1 MMPRSHRKG
10 SALLIV
16 LGMLAF
22 MIVSAVGFAAYMRYA
37 RLPSSYLRRTASS
50 RQLVKAALAE
60 AIEALDRAVNNN
72 PHPGVGDKSVS
83 GMKNRWQGR
92 VLIGAD
98 GDYNGS
104 SSSTVSPLTLEA
116 LAYLPPPLVNSVR
129 YYSRRTPTAQWKS
142 FDFDAGRYAYCVV
155 DVSDYFDIN
164 RLLADIPRSSAPNG
178 RVSLSYLF
186 EEGRDHR
193 SAGTGAKEWDE
204 FMKKYRGVDEET
216 LELDFSSKYPL
227 ISMADFNLALGAN
240 GSAGGLTSPFYDYV
254 SGKEDPFITLD
265 SLELRDKMRRM
276 TFVTDS
282 LFPQKKNGEN
292 EVYDLN
298 DPQYQPIAMDK
309 LKNESTLT
317 QALSVELF
325 NDKEMWLKI
334 LSGIGCCAFVDY
346 LDEDSVPVSL
356 AVPTVERVPMIC
368 GIRTLLPGSKFSLI
382 KEPSAPKEDD
392 VNVIS
397 GSDHTRL
404 VKYEVSYKI
413 NSEEFLRGFL
423 GGEVQAIAAF
433 PFLRGED
440 DSKRSFTVDG
450 QFSIF
455 FTSQAPNLRNPEE
468 KKGGFAMKKDMP
480 DADWDNETGFLNVG
494 LQPSQVSV
502 KDNIFEAR
510 DAVRKVDG
518 MKLSKGT
525 ALGPL
530 FSKSGN
536 ELLKITY
543 EWTQTKPTASTNGGF
558 LKPGA
563 SSWTPTLADILA
575 NPSKAEKITATSHFK
590 FLDPKT
596 GEYTAVT
603 DMGDQIKAS
612 GNDAGYK
619 GIRMNA
625 ALWLRVKE
633 GDKVVDMVPA
643 CLSDDATQNN
653 KNDVKILPQDFY
665 NKLGNKN
672 PILPFETTVEF
683 DFTING
689 LDKLVDIA
697 RAKEINLSPE
707 TMFVSDP
714 RYNYAPEAWFKS
726 SGDFSEDAWIQPEN
740 NGLSGGGA
748 NGKARDIFMATSDSC
763 YLQSIYELAFLPKVT
778 KIVSYTDQMIG
789 DIPPPDG
796 KDRDKIA
803 DSFGGTWCNDFAWT
817 TFDPINAD
825 REAFEDN
832 LSQWTSEG
840 TGFKVNPYSNQTNIL
855 MAAYANTPLD
865 WRRASTNANEKA
877 STDHTT
883 LKAQEFNSEYAY
895 NEYSTGGKFAWADLE
910 AIAGTHMESVRSDP
924 DASWI
929 TNWNKMW
936 RDSDDDENTLCGVPL
951 EEDQKTKVWDVDKK
965 YLYGYWRES
974 FAAKQQLFMVF
985 VRAEPMMMGS
995 GSSKQLPPQL
1005 GGRAM
1010 ALVWRDPTKAKD
1022 DTTPHK
1028 TRVLFYRQFE

>member
-98 GDYNGS
+98 GDSNTS

-164 RLLADIPRSSAPNG
+164 RLLADTPRSSAPNS

-186 EEGRDHR
+186 EERRDHIR
-193 SAGTGAKEWDE
+193 AGTGAKEWDE
-204 FMKKYRGVDEET
+204 FMKKYRGVDDET
-216 LELDFSSKYPL
+216 LEFDFSSEYPL

-254 SGKEDPFITLD
+254 SGKKDPFITLD
-265 SLELRDKMRRM
+265 SLEDRDKMRRM

-282 LFPQKKNGEN
+282 LFPQKKKAEGE
-292 EVYDLN
+292 VFDLN
-298 DPQYQPIAMDK
+298 DAQYQPIAMDK
-309 LKNESTLT
+309 LKNESSLT
-317 QALSVELF
+317 QALSVEMF
-325 NDKEMWLKI
+325 NHKEKWLKI

-368 GIRTLLPGSKFSLI
+368 GIRTLLPGSKFSVI

-397 GSDHTRL
+397 GSEKTRL

-450 QFSIF
+450 QFSMF
-455 FTSQAPNLRNPEE
+455 FTTQAPNLRNPEE
-468 KKGGFAMKKDMP
+468 KEGGFAIKKDMP
-480 DADWDNETGFLNVG
+480 DADWSDKTGFLNVG
-494 LQPSQVSV
+494 IQPSKVSV

-510 DAVRKVDG
+510 DAVKKVDG

-525 ALGPL
+525 GFGPL

-543 EWTQTKPTASTNGGF
+543 EWTQTEVSTDF
-558 LKPGA
+558 KK
-563 SSWTPTLADILA
+563 SWTPTLAEILA
-575 NPSKAEKITATSHFK
+575 NPSKAGKITATSHFK

-596 GEYTAVT
+596 GEYTTVT

-643 CLSDDATQNN
+643 SLSDDATQNN
-653 KNDVKILPQDFY
+653 KNDVKVLPQEFY

-672 PILPFETTVEF
+672 PILPFETGVEF

-689 LDKLVDIA
+689 LDKLA
-697 RAKEINLSPE
+697 AQAEEIKLSPE

-714 RYNYAPEAWFKS
+714 RYNYAPEAWFKNN
-726 SGDFSEDAWIQPEN
+726 GDFSEDAWIQN
-740 NGLSGGGA
+740 NGLSSGGA
-748 NGKARDIFMATSDSC
+748 NGKARDIFMATSDSG
-763 YLQSIYELAFLPKVT
+763 YLQSIYELAFLPRVT

-789 DIPPPDG
+789 DIPSPDG
-796 KDRDKIA
+796 ASKNSIA
-803 DSFGGTWCNDFAWT
+803 SSFSDTWCNGFAWT

-865 WRRASTNANEKA
+865 WRRASTNANENA

-910 AIAGTHMESVRSDP
+910 AIAGTHMESLRSDTE
-924 DASWI
+924 ASWL

-936 RDSDDDENTLCGVPL
+936 RKTDDDENTLCGVEL
-951 EEDQKTKVWDVDKK
+951 EENQKTKVWGVDKK
-965 YLYGYWRES
+965 YLYGYWREV

-1010 ALVWRDPTKAKD
+1010 ALVWRDPTKTKD
-1022 DTTPHK
+1022 DATPHK